1 MATKKNS
8 KSPKVMPAKSPSVAQ
23 IKKTLD
29 KMDVK
34 NASGM
39 ANLLHTLVNNGL
51 SDALLGQGF
60 NPNIYGSSQLSQ
72 TDTLFKNNR
81 WYLISNFRQL
91 LSEIYVEHGLIQTV
105 VDVPVD
111 DGLRGGVKIKSKQ
124 LSEEQIDEL
133 TIAIDREGILTIVG
147 QALKWTRLYGGGG
160 VLMITDQDPLKP
172 FDIKRVTKDSPIAF
186 RAVDMWELFYNIQNI
201 EGYNPALQ
209 VTDFDFYDYYGER
222 VHVSYVMK
230 MKGLT
235 PPSYIRP
242 QLRGWGFSIVESVVR
257 SINQYLKN
265 TDLTFEVL
273 DEFKLDIFKI
283 KNLTT
288 SMLSADG
295 MNNVRKRAQLANL
308 EKNYHNSLTMD
319 SEDDYVQ
326 KQLSFAGLAETMK
339 EIRMQV
345 ASDLRMPLTKI
356 FGISA
361 AGFSSGE
368 DDIENYN
375 AMVESQVRQKA
386 KYDILRILEVKC
398 QQLFDFVP
406 TDLSIEFEAMRMLS
420 AEQEE
425 NCKTQEFSRVL
436 QARQTGEIDSIE
448 FRQCVNKASL
458 LPIQLD
464 ITKAELVDDDDD
476 AVEDDEL
483 SSVSVKK
490 DDRNRKS
497 GLKAKEAKQPR
508 T

>member
-1 MATKKNS
+1 MPKA
-8 KSPKVMPAKSPSVAQ
+8 SPKNLTNAQ
-23 IKKTLD
+23 LISKVKQLD
-29 KMDVK
+29 IK
-34 NASGM
+34 NASDVAG
-39 ANLLHTLVNNGL
+39 LLQRMVNNGM
-51 SDALLGQGF
+51 SDAILGQGF

-111 DGLRGGVKIKSKQ
+111 DGMRGGIKIKSKQ
-124 LSEEQIDEL
+124 LSEEQTTQL
-133 TIAIDREGILTIVG
+133 MIAMDREALLTDVVG
-147 QALKWTRLYGGGG
+147 QAIKWNRLYGGAG
-160 VLMITDQDPLKP
+160 VLMITDQDPMVP
-172 FDIKRVTKDSPIAF
+172 FDINKVTKDSLIAF
-186 RAVDMWELFYNIQNI
+186 RAVDMWEMFGDLQNLD
-201 EGYNPALQ
+201 GYSPFLQ
-209 VTDFDFYDYYGER
+209 ESDFDFYNYYGER
-222 VHVSYVMK
+222 IHASYFMK

-288 SMLSADG
+288 SLLSAEG
-295 MNNVRKRAQLANL
+295 EQNVRRRTQLANL

-319 SEDDYVQ
+319 ADDDYIQ
-326 KQLSFAGLAETMK
+326 KQLSFAGLAEVMK

-386 KYDILRILEVKC
+386 KYDILRILEIKSK
-398 QQLFDFVP
+398 QLFDFVP
-406 TDLSIEFEAMRMLS
+406 TDLEVEFEPLRILS
-420 AEQEE
+420 AVQEE
-425 NCKTQEFSRVL
+425 ECKNHEFNRVL
-436 QARQTGEIDSIE
+436 AARTAGEIDSAE
-448 FRQCVNKASL
+448 FKQCVNKASL

-464 ITKAELVDDDDD
+464 ITTADLVDDEDD
-476 AVEDDEL
+476 AVEDENINKAAAKVSGGASK
-483 SSVSVKK
+483 SSLNPK
-490 DDRNRKS
+490 DAR
-497 GLKAKEAKQPR
+497 EAKA
-508 T
+508 

>member
-1 MATKKNS
+1 MPKKVSNARAAP
-8 KSPKVMPAKSPSVAQ
+8 KSPAIDFASKVNK
-23 IKKTLD
+23 LD
-29 KMDVK
+29 LK
-34 NASGM
+34 NAGDV
-39 ANLLHTLVNNGL
+39 AGLLQQLVNNGL

-111 DGLRGGVKIKSKQ
+111 DGLRGGVKVKSKQ
-124 LSEEQIDEL
+124 LNEAQVNEL
-133 TIAIDREGILTIVG
+133 MIAIDREAILPNVIG
-147 QALKWTRLYGGGG
+147 QALKWNRLYGGAG
-160 VLMITDQDPLKP
+160 VLMITDQDPLEP
-172 FDIKRVTKDSPIAF
+172 FDIKLVKKDTPIAF

-209 VTDFDFYDYYGER
+209 TTDFDYYDYYGER
-222 VHVSYVMK
+222 IHASYVMK
-230 MKGLT
+230 MKGLV

-242 QLRGWGFSIVESVVR
+242 QLRGWGFSVVESVVR

-273 DEFKLDIFKI
+273 DEFKLDIYKI

-288 SMLSADG
+288 SLLSNEG
-295 MNNVRKRAQLANL
+295 QQNVRRRTQLANL
-308 EKNYHNSLTMD
+308 EKNYHNSITMD
-319 SEDDYVQ
+319 ADDDYVQ
-326 KQLSFAGLAETMK
+326 KQLSFSGLAEVMK

-361 AGFSSGE
+361 AGFNSGE

-398 QQLFDFVP
+398 QQLFEFVP
-406 TDLSIEFEAMRMLS
+406 TDLEVEFEAMRMLS

-425 NCKTQEFSRVL
+425 NCKTQQFNRVI
-436 QARQTGEIDSIE
+436 QARQAGEIDSKE
-448 FRQCVNKASL
+448 FRQAVNKDSL

-476 AVEDDEL
+476 AVEDDE
-483 SSVSVKK
+483 VNPKVKGAV
-490 DDRNRKS
+490 DDRDKKS
-497 GLKAKEAKQPR
+497 ALKPKSAKEAKA
-508 T
+508 